1 MYKVFKFGGAS
12 IKSAEAIKN
21 IAQILRFSQ
30 FENLAIVVSAMG
42 KSTNALE
49 ALLHASRNQ
58 DASFSSLFQAF
69 KDDHLNICHDLF
81 GTCPESLRMQMAYL
95 FEQLEL
101 QLDGFIDQSYDFHY
115 DQSVVF
121 GELLSSCII
130 GFYLKAEGFDIQ
142 IAEARDLIITDAQYR
157 RAAINWEATTAAIE
171 AFACNPASRF
181 FITQGFIG
189 RNEAGMFTTL
199 GREGSDFTAAILANC
214 LNASEVTIWKDVPG
228 LLNADPKRF
237 ENTVKIDQISYQ
249 EAIELAYYGA
259 TIMHPKTIKPL
270 QNKCIPLYIR
280 SFIDPLLPPSV
291 IHDKAEFDAAV
302 ASYIVK
308 DNQMLLSIR
317 SKDFSFMDEQ
327 LLHHIFG
334 KMHQLGMHAHLV
346 QSSALSLSVCLDHQ
360 PEKLD
365 LFIRALPD
373 YAIRYNTGLQ
383 LLTIRH
389 YGDLQASDAA
399 KGREILLEQ
408 RSRLTL
414 QLVLRV

>member
-12 IKSAEAIKN
+12 IKSAEAIQN

-58 DASFSSLFQAF
+58 DASFSNLFQAF

-81 GTCPESLRMQMAYL
+81 GTCPESLKMQLAYL
-95 FEQLEL
+95 FVQLEL
-101 QLDGFIDQSYDFHY
+101 QLDGFIDQPYDFHY

-171 AFACNPASRF
+171 TFACNPASRF

-214 LNASEVTIWKDVPG
+214 LNASEVTI
-228 LLNADPKRF
+228 
-237 ENTVKIDQISYQ
+237 
-249 EAIELAYYGA
+249 
-259 TIMHPKTIKPL
+259 
-270 QNKCIPLYIR
+270 
-280 SFIDPLLPPSV
+280 
-291 IHDKAEFDAAV
+291 
-302 ASYIVK
+302 
-308 DNQMLLSIR
+308 
-317 SKDFSFMDEQ
+317 
-327 LLHHIFG
+327 G
-334 KMHQLGMHAHLV
+334 KM
-346 QSSALSLSVCLDHQ
+346 C
-360 PEKLD
+360 
-365 LFIRALPD
+365 PD
-373 YAIRYNTGLQ
+373 C
-383 LLTIRH
+383 
-389 YGDLQASDAA
+389 
-399 KGREILLEQ
+399 
-408 RSRLTL
+408 
-414 QLVLRV
+414 